1 MDLYDN
7 IHSHAQEQ
15 KFYSID
21 GKHLI
26 NTYVLDDVAWFEPL
40 TIDVTN
46 GKTLCLLI
54 KTICKHFK
62 SQNVKYVKQYV
73 MDNDVGFFEKS
84 TVVKMDDYSIVTTCL
99 EDFPVEVSN
108 AFGLS
113 RL

>member
-1 MDLYDN
+1 MN
-7 IHSHAQEQ
+7 ENTNTQELFKYQ
-15 KFYSID
+15 TFNSLD
-21 GKHLI
+21 GKHSV
-26 NTYVLDDVAWFEPL
+26 NTHIIDDVAWFEPL
-40 TIDVTN
+40 VIDVTN

-62 SQNVKYVKQYV
+62 SHNVKYVKQYV
-73 MDNDVGFFEKS
+73 MDDDIGLFEKS
-84 TVVKMDDYSIVTTCL
+84 TVTKMDDYSIVTTCL